1 MSRKYSLKYID
12 NIDKLPGD
20 AEIVLDDRG
29 YKYDE
34 VNDRLV
40 RPGEAGYEELPELIL

>member
-1 MSRKYSLKYID
+1 MRRKYSLKDID
-12 NIDKLPGD
+12 NIDNLPED
-20 AEIVLDDRG
+20 EVIVLDDRG
-29 YKYDE
+29 YRYDE